1 MMEPRRE
8 QRRWIG
14 WAALAIGVLAIAC
27 MATALGLV
35 VFFSPAGNAAREG
48 LMGET
53 PEAKIAA
60 YMRAVRRGDRATAVE
75 AWEPG
80 APTQLHHAALEQRR
94 EQVTDEL
101 LALKISEFTILEYE
115 WWTTCC
121 EPHVICDARNAGGAR
136 VQVQLLDDQG
146 NPQSYVF
153 DVFTREQPYW
163 GDAMGNPFRRWVIRD
178 VYAAGEEPLYW
189 RWVHESNVRYLK

>member
-1 MMEPRRE
+1 MSEPNRE
-8 QRRWIG
+8 RRRWIG
-14 WAALAIGVLAIAC
+14 WAALAVGALAILC
-27 MATALGLV
+27 MAAALGLV
-35 VFFSPAGNAAREG
+35 VFLSPAGNAAREG

-60 YMRAVRRGDRATAVE
+60 YMTAVRRGDREAALG
-75 AWEPG
+75 AWELGSP
-80 APTQLHHAALEQRR
+80 QKLHYEALEQRR

-101 LALKISEFTILEYE
+101 LALEISEFTILEYE

-121 EPHVICDARNAGGAR
+121 EPHVTCNARNAGGAR
-136 VQVQLLDDQG
+136 VRVQVLDAQG
-146 NPQSYVF
+146 NPQGFIF

-163 GDAMGNPFRRWVIRD
+163 GDAMGNPLRRWVIRD
-178 VYAAGEEPLYW
+178 VYAAGDEPLYW